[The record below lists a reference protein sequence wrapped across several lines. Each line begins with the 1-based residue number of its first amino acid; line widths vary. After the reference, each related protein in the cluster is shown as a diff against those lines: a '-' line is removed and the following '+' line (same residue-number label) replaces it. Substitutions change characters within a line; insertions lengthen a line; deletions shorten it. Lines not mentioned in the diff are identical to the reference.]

1 MPTSATAAVDFF
13 ISTVKPTVDE
23 FLNDTYDIRRGRL
36 AAIVLN
42 HMADYWCWHL
52 YNDGSRAHLKKVRC
66 DLIRERP
73 EFSVIHDMADASK
86 HHQLNRRAQ
95 LTSSAQI
102 TRPPGLFQA
111 PFGDF
116 LAPGEGGSFGEA
128 TNVIFKLDDGTVQLL
143 EPAIRSVLAMWEA
156 LLRSGGFP
164 P

>member
-1 MPTSATAAVDFF
+1 MPTRAIAADFF

-23 FLNDTYDIRRGRL
+23 FLVDTYDIRRGRL

-52 YNDGSRAHLKKVRC
+52 YNDGSDAHMERVRDYLTNEC
-66 DLIRERP
+66 P
-73 EFSVIHDMADASK
+73 EFSVIWDIAEASK
-86 HHQLNRRAQ
+86 HHQLNRRTVQ
-95 LTSSAQI
+95 LKSSEQI

-116 LAPGEGGSFGEA
+116 LAPGEGGVFAEA
-128 TNVIFKLDDGTVQLL
+128 SNVIFKLDNGAVQLL
-143 EPAIRSVLAMWEA
+143 EPAIRSVRAMWQA
-156 LLRSGGFP
+156 LLRSGCSP